1 MKFSEF
7 YKNLDLNVA
16 KFKIN
21 QILRYKI
28 SHGVLGT
35 TKLFVVRKILKEYK
49 NQGILTEGEGSVQLT
64 SSSRLP
70 VL

>member
-7 YKNLDLNVA
+7 YKNFDSNVA

-21 QILRYKI
+21 QFLRYKI
-28 SHGVLGT
+28 SHRVLGT
-35 TKLFVVRKILKEYK
+35 TKLFMVRKILIEYK

>member
-1 MKFSEF
+1 MESSKP
-7 YKNLDLNVA
+7 YKNFDVYLS

-35 TKLFVVRKILKEYK
+35 TKLFMVRKILKEYK
-49 NQGILTEGEGSVQLT
+49 NQGKITEGEGSVQLT
-64 SSSRLP
+64 SSSR
-70 VL
+70 VLGF

>member
-1 MKFSEF
+1 MESSEL
-7 YKNLDLNVA
+7 YKNFDAYLS

-21 QILRYKI
+21 LTLRYKI

-35 TKLFVVRKILKEYK
+35 TKLFMVRKILIEYK